1 MDSLIHKVY
10 RACLFLSLI
19 VFFFGGCAITKDIEA
34 SRNRDKLSTLR
45 IGMFQDEVLQ
55 KMGKPWKTESFLK
68 DNSPYVV
75 LYYVT
80 QRIPDGATTDD
91 EMTPVVFRDGIF
103 IGWGRRFFSDLRIEV
118 KQTGDN

>member
-1 MDSLIHKVY
+1 MNNRIHTVI
-10 RACLFLSLI
+10 RLCLLLTVIVLFL
-19 VFFFGGCAITKDIEA
+19 GGCAITKDIEA

-45 IGMFQDEVLQ
+45 IGMSQDEVLQ
-55 KMGKPWKTESFLK
+55 NMGKPWKTEAFMK

-91 EMTPVVFRDGIF
+91 EMTPVVFRDGAL
-103 IGWGRRFFSDLRIEV
+103 IGWGRHFFSDLRIEV

>member
-1 MDSLIHKVY
+1 MS
-10 RACLFLSLI
+10 
-19 VFFFGGCAITKDIEA
+19 
-34 SRNRDKLSTLR
+34 
-45 IGMFQDEVLQ
+45 QDEVLQ
-55 KMGKPWKTESFLK
+55 KMGKPWKTEAFMK
-68 DNSPYVV
+68 DNSPHVV

-91 EMTPVVFRDGIF
+91 EMTPVVFRDGTL

>member
-91 EMTPVVFRDGIF
+91 EMTPVVFRDGTL
-103 IGWGRRFFSDLRIEV
+103 IGWGRRFFSDLRIEI
-118 KQTGDN
+118 KQTEDN